1 MEKLKSQEDKKAN
14 TCSLIEVSKDSK
26 KNAEDVVCKERA
38 KSNRYQINAIV
49 NGGIVNV
56 QLVAT

>member
-1 MEKLKSQEDKKAN
+1 MEKTKVRKTRVQ
-14 TCSLIEVSKDSK
+14 TPILIGGQRKFRRK
-26 KNAEDVVCKERA
+26 AEDVVCKERA

>member
-1 MEKLKSQEDKKAN
+1 MEKTKVKKTNMQTPILQLRSAK
-14 TCSLIEVSKDSK
+14 IQ
-26 KNAEDVVCKERA
+26 KNAEDVFCKERA

-49 NGGIVNV
+49 NGGFVNV